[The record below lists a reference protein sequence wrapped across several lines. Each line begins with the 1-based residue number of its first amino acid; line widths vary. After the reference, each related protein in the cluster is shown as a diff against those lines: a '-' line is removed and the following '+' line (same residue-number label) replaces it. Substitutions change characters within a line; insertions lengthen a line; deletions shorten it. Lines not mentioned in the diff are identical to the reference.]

1 MFFIKHIISD
11 SLVSCILDTQIV
23 VFNMIT
29 NMWSPYIVNHS
40 DLSLQEEPLDLSM
53 KTQVESGM
61 GQKAEVKN
69 QGTSFD
75 LWKFYQTYHQ
85 ISSRSWTDYP
95 GDYGSVQPCQ
105 TSPSNT
111 RKRKSSSSSIE
122 SEGSESGD
130 EKKIRLEITTG
141 NCKSNYSHNQK
152 KSEKVSQIANIKDSC
167 DCRFC
172 YEDHIIKMRL
182 KTEKTWNTF
191 FDH

>member
-1 MFFIKHIISD
+1 MFFIKHIFSD
-11 SLVSCILDTQIV
+11 SLVSCIVDTQIV

-69 QGTSFD
+69 QERSFD

-85 ISSRSWTDYP
+85 ISSRSLTYYHAYN
-95 GDYGSVQPCQ
+95 GLAQPFQ
-105 TSPSNT
+105 TSPSIT

-130 EKKIRLEITTG
+130 EKKIRIEMITG
-141 NCKSNYSHNQK
+141 NCKSNYSPSQK

-182 KTEKTWNTF
+182 KTEKPWNTF
-191 FDH
+191 FAQ